1 MEQINQYQNIIEA
14 FKLKKDTLLTDITR
28 VNTLINKRVE
38 SLGRIKSYQNEY
50 VVGEKLALSKAVPTL
65 TRNLNSFTNKLQ
77 EIVLLEE
84 VEIGKL
90 ESLRE
95 SKLNELGKIEEK
107 IILLEKL
114 TNDLNQKY
122 QYQLNTLEQ
131 NMLDEF
137 VLLKQMSKESA

>member
-14 FKLKKDTLLTDITR
+14 FKLKKDNLLADITR

-50 VVGEKLALSKAVPTL
+50 VVGEKLALSKSVPTL

-84 VEIGKL
+84 IEIGKL

-95 SKLNELGKIEEK
+95 SKLIELGKIEEK
-107 IILLEKL
+107 ILLLEKL